1 VDDAHSELMSLPVP
15 YDIEVTVKS
24 GQGRCDYGHKIG
36 DRIYFDGKSNRGNI
50 CYTALMALLP
60 KVHAMRFGAESPW
73 AGDSMSSACSGADNR
88 TVFEMKRIR
97 KGAE

>member
-1 VDDAHSELMSLPVP
+1 MEDAHSELMSLPVP

-24 GQGRCDYGHKIG
+24 AQGRCDYGHKIG
-36 DRIYFDGKSNRGNI
+36 DRIYFDGKSIRGNI

-60 KVHAMRFGAESPW
+60 EVYAMRFGAEFPW

-97 KGAE
+97 RKAE